1 MKESDTMPS
10 DFSTLII
17 IKPDDFKR
25 LAFNYKR
32 LVQNLPSKQLLFV
45 SSAPIKEYITEAE
58 LGDNVG
64 FLDESSILPFA
75 DVHKVLSE
83 HMKDILGEDELPR
96 GATGWY
102 YQQFLKMLYAY
113 QCPDEYYMVWDGDTI
128 PCKPFSMFQE
138 GTEAPYMDLKHE
150 YHEEYFVTLGKL
162 LPGMKKCIKK
172 SFISEHMLFHCG
184 LMKELIETIESNET
198 IPGKT
203 FWEKIIHAI
212 PPTKIANSA
221 FSEFETYGTFVC
233 FHDPIRYKLREWH
246 SFRLAGEFFDP
257 DKIDDEDFAWLGK
270 DFHAVSF
277 EKNQFV
283 REDNKNLFDN
293 KEYQKKLS
301 ARKMLEIAQEE
312 FNGGYIEVWGDGDD
326 YLPMDPLAAE
336 QKNSIFSMPEYE
348 FYEKLGDSYLNTNIN
363 QAFLCYENA
372 EFLCH
377 DSNYKNKLSS
387 KLEDLKTSGKITVK
401 PTAISIVS
409 YNNKEI
415 MKQCI
420 WSIEEHCA
428 PSAYSLVITDN
439 ASTDGIAKWL
449 ESRADNMTVILSDTN
464 LGFPGGCNVC
474 IQYAEPGQDI
484 LLLNNDTR
492 MTHNALFWLRMGLY
506 EDDSIGAT
514 GCISNFAGNE
524 QMVPISFQRPEE
536 YVTYAKKNNIQMKN
550 PYEEKSRL
558 CGFAMLIRRNIL
570 DEIGGLDEAFSPGYF
585 EDDDLSLRIREKG
598 YRLVVCHN
606 SFIYHIGSKS
616 FKKNDALDAIL
627 ERNYTYTQKKW
638 GFDNLSSAVISE
650 EEKQCLNDLKLS
662 KDKPFRL
669 LEIGCGNG
677 NFLSSI
683 KFNYP
688 KAQLWGLTNQPKE
701 IIYGVSNIPIL
712 YIDEEFPTIPLP
724 DHYLDY
730 IIINEERQKKFPAE
744 ALQQKLTSAGKIYYL
759 KEQ

>member
-1 MKESDTMPS
+1 MSSE
-10 DFSTLII
+10 FSTLII

-45 SSAPIKEYITEAE
+45 SSSPIKEYIKEAD
-58 LGDNVG
+58 LGENVG

-83 HMKDILGEDELPR
+83 HMAPILGEDELPR

-138 GTEAPYMDLKHE
+138 GTDAPYMDLKHE
-150 YHEEYFVTLGKL
+150 YHEEYFITLEKL

-172 SFISEHMLFHCG
+172 SFISEHMLFHCR
-184 LMKELIETIESNET
+184 LMRELIETIEKNDA
-198 IPGKT
+198 IPGNT

-233 FHDPIRYKLREWH
+233 FRDPSRYKLREWH

-326 YLPMDPLAAE
+326 FLPMDPLAADKATNGLTM
-336 QKNSIFSMPEYE
+336 QEYE
-348 FYEKLGDSYLNTNIN
+348 FYEHLGDSYLNTNAN
-363 QAFLCYENA
+363 QAFLCYENS
-372 EFLCH
+372 EFLCS
-377 DSNYKNKLSS
+377 DMVQKQRLREKILLLKN
-387 KLEDLKTSGKITVK
+387 SGKVTVK

-420 WSIEEHCA
+420 WSIQEHCA
-428 PSAYSLVITDN
+428 PGAYSIVITDN

-449 ESRADNMTVILSDTN
+449 ENNSEDITVILSDTN
-464 LGFPGGCNVC
+464 LGFPGGCNIC

-506 EDDSIGAT
+506 ENDNVGAT

-524 QMVPISFQRPEE
+524 QMIPVNFQRPEE
-536 YVTYAKKNNIQMKN
+536 YVTYAKKLNVQMQN

-558 CGFAMLIRRNIL
+558 CGFATLIRRSVL
-570 DEIGGLDEAFSPGYF
+570 DEIGNLDEAFTPGYF

-598 YRLVVCHN
+598 YRLLVCHN

-627 ERNYTYTQKKW
+627 VRNYEYTKNKW
-638 GFDNLSSAVISE
+638 GYDNLSSAVISA
-650 EEKQCLNDLKLS
+650 EEKKCLSELDITNDQA
-662 KDKPFRL
+662 FRL
-669 LEIGCGNG
+669 LEIGCGSG

-683 KFNYP
+683 KYQYP
-688 KAQLWGLTNQPKE
+688 KASLWGITDCEKE
-701 IIYGVSNIPIL
+701 LKHCVSNIPIL
-712 YIDEEFPTIPLP
+712 CMDITKTDLPFPDGYFDFILVK
-724 DHYLDY
+724 
-730 IIINEERQKKFPAE
+730 EE
-744 ALQQKLTSAGKIYYL
+744 ALQNLSNKKIPIEEVQKKLSSIGKIYIINN
-759 KEQ
+759 Q